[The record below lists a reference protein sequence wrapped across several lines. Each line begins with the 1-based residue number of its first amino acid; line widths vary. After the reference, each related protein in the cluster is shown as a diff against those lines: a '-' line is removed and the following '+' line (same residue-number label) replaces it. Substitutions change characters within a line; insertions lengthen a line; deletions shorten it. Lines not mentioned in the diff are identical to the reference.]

1 VGSRSAQGHTVIAA
15 DVRRQPALLKKPL
28 KHGESVVFFGGR
40 ESLAG
45 QQVSAGMIGD
55 RQRVAALMVPQQE
68 FALVIRAPELIGVL
82 AEG

>member
-1 VGSRSAQGHTVIAA
+1 VSGSEGHTVIAA

-40 ESLAG
+40 ECLAG

-55 RQRVAALMVPQQE
+55 RQRVAVLMVPQQE
-68 FALVIRAPELIGVL
+68 LALEIRAPELIGIL
-82 AEG
+82 AQR